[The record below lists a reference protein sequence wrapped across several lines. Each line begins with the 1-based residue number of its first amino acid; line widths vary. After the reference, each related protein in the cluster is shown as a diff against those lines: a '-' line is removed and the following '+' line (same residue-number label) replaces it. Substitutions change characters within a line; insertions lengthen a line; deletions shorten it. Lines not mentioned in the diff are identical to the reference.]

1 MYEGPTPEGLLW
13 EVSSGKATPQREAL
27 RSSRYGNLGWEPGPG
42 NYKDI
47 CLEFMREK
55 LKWEN
60 QYKLWEWNTY
70 LTE

>member
-1 MYEGPTPEGLLW
+1 MEIW
-13 EVSSGKATPQREAL
+13 A
-27 RSSRYGNLGWEPGPG
+27 GNPGPG

-47 CLEFMREK
+47 YLEFMSEE